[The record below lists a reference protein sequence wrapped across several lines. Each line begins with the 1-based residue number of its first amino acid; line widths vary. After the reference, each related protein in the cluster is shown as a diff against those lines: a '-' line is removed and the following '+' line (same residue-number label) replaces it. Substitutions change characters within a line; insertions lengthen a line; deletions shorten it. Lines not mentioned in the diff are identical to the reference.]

1 MAMSAVSFE
10 FQPAAT
16 PPAPSRA
23 DVACFVGFVARRVGS
38 GALRVVPPAGVD
50 APSDYPLFAGLS
62 EAGWAERPYRADA
75 EGRSPLYGRASGLS
89 GAPTPPPWTRS
100 DDALESLLDVPVPVE
115 SWEAFDRLFAWD
127 TRPLSASSP
136 TDDARL
142 RAATYLGAAVR
153 SFFAQGGRR
162 CYVIRVGDPW
172 PLDAAPAVREAG
184 LDRLLPGFGFSPR
197 AVRTDRTTWRGLGHL
212 FGLPDVSFVCLPDLA
227 DAVASQLA
235 PLKPALAAPAPPEGF
250 VECSVAPAEAEPLDR
265 IVRGLPAPRCTR
277 DGYERW
283 ASVLAAIAR
292 LLREPRNGLREVQL
306 VASVP
311 LPAHDVPAGDLLR
324 WLSDNGW
331 LAGSSDAGNEAPAA
345 FASAFVQL
353 AWPWLETLGS
363 AALPEGLE
371 GADAALVGVLARSA
385 LTRASYRCAAGQA
398 LNGVYGIYPSLPG
411 ADRSRS
417 PSRETLIQRVSLLGP
432 TPSGMQVLSDVTTYA
447 GDAYRQGNV
456 NRLVS
461 ALVRATRELGEDVAF
476 APSGPELWR
485 RVRSSL
491 EALLTRL
498 WRDGALRGRT
508 SREAFE
514 VRCDRSTM
522 TQRDL
527 DDGRVLVDVRFEAAH
542 AIETIRVVLA
552 LSEGA
557 VSVVG
562 AA

>member
-1 MAMSAVSFE
+1 MSALTFE
-10 FQPAAT
+10 IQPAAA

-50 APSDYPLFAGLS
+50 APSEYPLFAGLS
-62 EAGWAERPYRADA
+62 EAGWAQRPYRADA
-75 EGRSPLYGRASGLS
+75 DGRSPLYGHAAGPSA
-89 GAPTPPPWTRS
+89 APTPPPWTRS
-100 DDALESLLDVPVPVE
+100 DDALESLLDVPVPIE
-115 SWEAFDRLFAWD
+115 SWETFDRLFAWD
-127 TRPLSASSP
+127 TRPLSAASA
-136 TDDARL
+136 TGDL
-142 RAATYLGAAVR
+142 RAATHLGAAVR

-162 CYVIRVGDPW
+162 CQVIRVGDPW
-172 PLDAAPAVREAG
+172 PLDAAPAVRVAG
-184 LDRLLPGFGFSPR
+184 LDRLVPGFAFSPR
-197 AVRTDRTTWRGLGHL
+197 AVRTDRATWRGIGHL
-212 FGLPDVSFVCLPDLA
+212 FGLPEVSFVCLPDLA
-227 DAVASQLA
+227 DAVASELA
-235 PLKPALAAPAPPEGF
+235 PPKPALAAPPLPEAF
-250 VECSVAPAEAEPLDR
+250 VECSVAPAEEPRDR
-265 IVRGLPAPRCTR
+265 ILRGFPAPRCTR

-283 ASVLAAIAR
+283 ASVLRAIAR
-292 LLREPRNGLREVQL
+292 LLADPRNGLREVQL

-311 LPAHDVPAGDLLR
+311 LPARDVPAGDLLR

-331 LAGSSDAGNEAPAA
+331 LAASIDAGGQAPAS

-371 GADAALVGVLARSA
+371 GPDAALVGVLARSA
-385 LTRASYRCAAGQA
+385 LTRASYRSAAGQA
-398 LNGVYGIYPSLPG
+398 LNGVYGIYPALRG
-411 ADRSRS
+411 EDRGRS

-432 TPSGMQVLSDVTTYA
+432 TPSGMQVLSDVTSYA

-456 NRLVS
+456 NRLV
-461 ALVRATRELGEDVAF
+461 AAIVRAARELGEEVAF
-476 APSGPELWR
+476 APSGPKLWR
-485 RVRSSL
+485 HVRSSL
-491 EALLTRL
+491 EALLRRL

-508 SREAFE
+508 AREAFE

-542 AIETIRVVLA
+542 AIEAIRVVLA
-552 LSEGA
+552 LSEGT

>member
-1 MAMSAVSFE
+1 MSAVSFE
-10 FQPAAT
+10 VQPT
-16 PPAPSRA
+16 STSPAPSRA

-38 GALRVVPPAGVD
+38 GTLRVVPPAAVD
-50 APSDYPLFAGLS
+50 APSDYPLFAWLS
-62 EAGWAERPYRADA
+62 EAGWALRPYCADA
-75 EGRSPLYGRASGLS
+75 EGRSPLYGQAAGPSGV
-89 GAPTPPPWTRS
+89 PTPPPWARS
-100 DDALESLLDVPVPVE
+100 DDALESLLDVPVPIE

-127 TRPLSASSP
+127 ARPLSASSA
-136 TDDARL
+136 TDDPRQ
-142 RAATYLGAAVR
+142 RAATYLGAAVQ

-162 CYVIRVGDPW
+162 CYVVRVGDPW
-172 PLDAAPAVREAG
+172 PVDAAPAAREAG
-184 LDRLLPGFGFSPR
+184 LDLLLPGFGFSPR
-197 AVRTDRTTWRGLGHL
+197 AVRTDRASWHGLGHL

-227 DAVASQLA
+227 DTVASEPA
-235 PLKPALAAPAPPEGF
+235 PPKPALAPPPPPEVF
-250 VECSVAPAEAEPLDR
+250 VECSIAPAAAPLER
-265 IVRGLPAPRCTR
+265 IVRGFPAPRCAR
-277 DGYERW
+277 QGYERW
-283 ASVLAAIAR
+283 ASVLVAIAS

-311 LPAHDVPAGDLLR
+311 LPARDVPAGDLLR
-324 WLSDNGW
+324 WLTDNGW
-331 LAGSSDAGNEAPAA
+331 LEASIDGGAPAS

-371 GADAALVGVLARSA
+371 GPDAALVGVLARSA
-385 LTRASYRCAAGQA
+385 LTRASYRSAAGQP
-398 LNGVYGIYPSLPG
+398 LNGVYGIYPSLRG
-411 ADRSRS
+411 EDRSRLA
-417 PSRETLIQRVSLLGP
+417 SRETLIRRVSLLGP
-432 TPSGMQVLSDVTTYA
+432 TPSGMQVLSDVTTHA
-447 GDAYRQGNV
+447 GDAYRQGNI

-461 ALVRATRELGEDVAF
+461 AIVRAARELGEEIAF

-491 EALLTRL
+491 EALLKRL
-498 WRDGALRGRT
+498 WRAGALRGRT
-508 SREAFE
+508 AREAFE

-542 AIETIRVVLA
+542 AIEAIRVVLA
-552 LSEGA
+552 LSQGT